1 MPDSSSG
8 EENVQDEVETACLLS
23 AATSTT
29 GAMSKGQSVPTGQFE
44 QQWIYNRLKH
54 IILQVYKIRMFLMI
68 VKKKR
73 REPQVIVGE
82 Y

>member
-8 EENVQDEVETACLLS
+8 EENVQDEIETACLLS

-29 GAMSKGQSVPTGQFE
+29 GAMSKGQRSQCEGVPTGQFE

-54 IILQVYKIRMFLMI
+54 ITHQVYKICMFLMI
-68 VKKKR
+68 A
-73 REPQVIVGE
+73 
-82 Y
+82 